1 MSDDLRVRGALGREL
16 GNPPCLLAKD
26 LGRQLAVRLL
36 LIQKRL
42 LMGELVVE
50 PVRLAVE
57 IVEAL

>member
-1 MSDDLRVRGALGREL
+1 MRGALGREL